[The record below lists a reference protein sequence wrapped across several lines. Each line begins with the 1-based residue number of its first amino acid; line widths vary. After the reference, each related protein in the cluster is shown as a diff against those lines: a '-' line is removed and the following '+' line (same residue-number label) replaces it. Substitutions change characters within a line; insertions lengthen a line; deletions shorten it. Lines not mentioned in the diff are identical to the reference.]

1 MAVRLATIHQIA
13 RPVRAGRARLLA
25 ACNASGLTQA
35 ELGARIGTTD
45 RGVRRLQ
52 RANRKR
58 PDRLD
63 LLDAAEAAI
72 ATKKAA

>member
-1 MAVRLATIHQIA
+1 MAKLFTLPAPA
-13 RPVRAGRARLLA
+13 RPVRAGRARVLA

-45 RGVRRLQ
+45 RGVRRLL
-52 RANRKR
+52 RVNRKR

-63 LLDAAEAAI
+63 LLDAAEAAT
-72 ATKKAA
+72 AAKKAA